1 MTAFNQGLDMRGR
14 LPLPP
19 GQAAPAALPRWLY
32 GNLATSAFTPDLD
45 VSTMSLGAVARV
57 LRRTVVR

>member
-14 LPLPP
+14 LP
-19 GQAAPAALPRWLY
+19 APTAQPHWLY
-32 GNLATSAFTPDLD
+32 GNLATSAFTPEMD
-45 VSTMSLGAVARV
+45 VSAMSLGAVARA